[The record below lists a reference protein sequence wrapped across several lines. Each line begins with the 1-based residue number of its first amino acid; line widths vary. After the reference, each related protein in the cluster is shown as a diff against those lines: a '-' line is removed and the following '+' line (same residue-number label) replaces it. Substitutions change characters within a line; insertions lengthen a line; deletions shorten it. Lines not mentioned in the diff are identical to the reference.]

1 MRKVAIVVLA
11 LTLTLTAVT
20 LGLARNV
27 HFPGHTSMEATSSGI
42 SGKIT
47 SLNPR
52 CRTHRTVRLTLRA
65 LDAENAHFDFHDR
78 AVHSG
83 RRSKWHLSTP
93 MPSGRFTLEVSLEAK
108 SLANGQGANVCL
120 GYAHERFFNLSG

>member
-1 MRKVAIVVLA
+1 MRKTVVMILAVSLA
-11 LTLTLTAVT
+11 LAVAAAS
-20 LGLARNV
+20 LARNV

-47 SLNPR
+47 SPNPR
-52 CRTHRTVRLTLRA
+52 CRTHRTLQLTLRA
-65 LDAENAHFDFHDR
+65 LDAEEAHFDFHGR
-78 AVHSG
+78 VVHSG

-93 MPSGRFTLEVSLEAK
+93 MPSGRFTLEVLLEAK

-120 GYAHERFFNLSG
+120 GYVHERLFNLSS